1 MKAIKE
7 YDCEDCE
14 YKEVTYREYDTGYE
28 EWECT
33 LQGMNCCINAC
44 PKDNKI
50 IKMEE

>member
-1 MKAIKE
+1 MKTVKE
-7 YDCEDCE
+7 YDCEYCK
-14 YKEVTYREYDTGYE
+14 YREVTYREYDTGYE

-33 LQGMNCCINAC
+33 LQGISCDMHIC